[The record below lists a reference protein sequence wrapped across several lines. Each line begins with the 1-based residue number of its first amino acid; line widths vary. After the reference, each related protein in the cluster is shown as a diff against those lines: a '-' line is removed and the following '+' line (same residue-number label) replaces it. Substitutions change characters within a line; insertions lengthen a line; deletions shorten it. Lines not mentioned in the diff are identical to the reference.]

1 MNQTKS
7 FTSKRFAYSQQTR
20 ALNYDEVNMEII
32 NSPYPSNRFADELNI
47 QAVAFIHL
55 VLDIILY
62 N

>member
-1 MNQTKS
+1 MK
-7 FTSKRFAYSQQTR
+7 
-20 ALNYDEVNMEII
+20 II